1 MQTKTLGLTATLV
14 LALAGCADM
23 MPSSVA
29 VKPAPQQPP
38 VVTVQKAQALESA
51 GDFQAAAEAWELLAA
66 GAAPPRRDA
75 YRLDAAHDWL
85 RAGETQRAR
94 AVLQTLDT
102 KGLDAT
108 SWVRRQLLEA
118 RIALAES
125 KPQAALAALKDVSAP
140 KQAQP
145 LQVDI
150 HVLRAEAHVQL
161 KHPLDAARERVALEP
176 LLTDAIQRRDNQQ
189 AIVHSLAEVPEPALT
204 RLAARRPSDSL
215 GGWAEL
221 VRIARAS
228 GQDNTAFSQHI
239 AGWHVRYR
247 KHPASDETIAWLRD
261 VVPRTATTTPPAASA
276 PTPPGKPAEN
286 LGADTGTAAP
296 IALLLPLSGPLAAAG
311 SAVRDGFM
319 AAANA
324 QAGGPVV
331 RVYDVGAV
339 DTDGSSVEVLS
350 AYEQARREGAAFVVG
365 PLDKGGVKALYTL
378 GSLPVPTLALNHNE
392 DSAMLPANL
401 YEFGLAPGD
410 EASHAAERAWLDGHT
425 RALVL
430 TPEGEWGE
438 RILRAF
444 RDRLERLGGIVVAH
458 QSYAPEAQDVAGPI
472 RKLLD
477 YRTAEEAAKDARKVA
492 RKDMSKGAG
501 KDKKDKPTRRQDA
514 DFIFLAALPNQAR
527 IIHPQLRYYYA
538 FDLPVYATSHLY
550 GAKPDPGPDQDLD
563 GIFFSDMP
571 WVLADNTPQ
580 KALSDALLAQKGETF
595 YALRRLY
602 ALGVDAYRVIAQLPR
617 LQNSSAER
625 FEGDTGSLRL
635 DEAHR
640 LRRQPIWARFEN
652 GVPRLVDTGAGPPR

>member
-1 MQTKTLGLTATLV
+1 MQTKTLGLMVTLV
-14 LALAGCADM
+14 LTLAGCAGT
-23 MPSSVA
+23 PFSVA

-38 VVTVQKAQALESA
+38 VVAEQQAQALESA
-51 GDFQAAAEAWELLAA
+51 GDFQAAAEAWEHLAA
-66 GAAPPRRDA
+66 GAAPPKRDA

-94 AVLQTLDT
+94 AVLQTLDS

-108 SWVRRQLLEA
+108 LWVRRQLLEA

-125 KPQAALAALKDVSAP
+125 KPQNALAALKDVSAP
-140 KQAQP
+140 QQAQQ
-145 LQVDI
+145 LQGDI
-150 HVLRAEAHVQL
+150 HVLRAEAHMQL
-161 KHPLDAARERVALEP
+161 SHPLDAAREHVALEP

-215 GGWAEL
+215 SGWAEL

-228 GQDNTAFSQHI
+228 GQDSTAFTQQI

-247 KHPASDETIAWLRD
+247 KHPASDETIALLRD
-261 VVPRTATTTPPAASA
+261 MVPRTATTMSPVTPALTVPV
-276 PTPPGKPAEN
+276 TPAEN
-286 LGADTGTAAP
+286 ATAYTGSATP
-296 IALLLPLSGPLAAAG
+296 IALLLPLTGPLAAAG
-311 SAVRDGFM
+311 NAVRDGFM

-331 RVYDVGAV
+331 RVYDVGVANA
-339 DTDGSSVEVLS
+339 DESSVEVLS

-365 PLDKGGVKALYTL
+365 PLDKEGVKALYTL
-378 GSLPVPTLALNHNE
+378 GPLPLPTLALNYNE
-392 DSAMLPANL
+392 DSGVLPANL
-401 YEFGLAPGD
+401 YEFGLAPED
-410 EASHAAERAWLDGHT
+410 EASQAAERAWLDGHT

-444 RDRLERLGGIVVAH
+444 RDHLERLGGIVVAH

-477 YRTAEEAAKDARKVA
+477 YRAA
-492 RKDMSKGAG
+492 

-550 GAKPDPGPDQDLD
+550 GAKPDPDPDQDLD
-563 GIFFSDMP
+563 GIFFGDMP

-617 LQNSSAER
+617 LQSSGAER

-652 GVPRLVDTGAGPPR
+652 GVPRVVDTGAGPPR

>member
-1 MQTKTLGLTATLV
+1 MLTLT
-14 LALAGCADM
+14 GCADLA
-23 MPSSVA
+23 PFSVA
-29 VKPAPQQPP
+29 VKPAPQQPLA
-38 VVTVQKAQALESA
+38 VTEQKVQALESA
-51 GDFQAAAEAWELLAA
+51 GDFQAAAEAWEQLAA
-66 GAAPPRRDA
+66 SAAPPRRDV
-75 YRLDAAHDWL
+75 YRLSAVHDWL

-94 AVLQTLDT
+94 AVLQTLDS

-108 SWVRRQLLEA
+108 LWVRRQLLEA

-125 KPQAALAALKDVSAP
+125 KPQATLAALKDVSAP

-145 LQVDI
+145 LQAEI
-150 HVLRAEAHVQL
+150 HVLRAEAQMQL
-161 KHPLDAARERVALEP
+161 GHPLNAARERVALEP

-189 AIVHSLAEVPEPALT
+189 AIVRGLAEVPEPALAG
-204 RLAARRPSDSL
+204 LAARRPSDSL
-215 GGWAEL
+215 SGWAEL
-221 VRIARAS
+221 VRIARAA
-228 GQDNTAFSQHI
+228 GQDGAAFTRQI
-239 AGWHVRYR
+239 AGWHTRYR

-261 VVPRTATTTPPAASA
+261 IVPRTATTTPPAASA
-276 PTPPGKPAEN
+276 PTAPVKPAEN
-286 LGADTGTAAP
+286 PGADTGSATP

-324 QAGGPVV
+324 QTGGPVV
-331 RVYDVGAV
+331 RVYDVGAANA
-339 DTDGSSVEVLS
+339 GESSVEVL
-350 AYEQARREGAAFVVG
+350 AVYQQARQEGAAFVVG
-365 PLDKGGVKALYTL
+365 PLDKDGVKALYTL
-378 GSLPVPTLALNHNE
+378 GPLPLPTLALNYNE
-392 DSAMLPANL
+392 DSGVLPANL
-401 YEFGLAPGD
+401 YEFGLAPED
-410 EASHAAERAWLDGHT
+410 EASQAAERAWLDGHT

-444 RDRLERLGGIVVAH
+444 RDHLERLGGIVVAH

-477 YRTAEEAAKDARKVA
+477 YRTAEEVAKVA
-492 RKDMSKGAG
+492 RKDARKGTSKDAS
-501 KDKKDKPTRRQDA
+501 KDKKEKPTRRQDA

-550 GAKPDPGPDQDLD
+550 GAKPDPDPDQDLD

-571 WVLADNTPQ
+571 WVLADDTPQ

-602 ALGVDAYRVIAQLPR
+602 ALGVDAYRVIEQLPR
-617 LQNSSAER
+617 LRNSSAER